1 MRNMEEVIYPSLKEE
16 EIRSLE
22 QQIALVGEKIIK
34 DKLYEMLYKC
44 KYNSLDLRQKK
55 IKIYEE
61 KIKRLQNEEEI

>member
-1 MRNMEEVIYPSLKEE
+1 MEKEIYPSLTEE
-16 EIRSLE
+16 EICSLE
-22 QQIALVGEKIIK
+22 QQIALIGEKIIK

-61 KIKRLQNEEEI
+61 KIKRLQNGEDI